1 MKYLL
6 YNCFFLLVVLVFAY
20 VNTMLT
26 HISYQPQTDVA
37 EPFTPRIRELYRPY
51 TRNARLLSEG
61 LYNKHTST
69 LSNLFRKF
77 GIM

>member
-1 MKYLL
+1 MKYFL
-6 YNCFFLLVVLVFAY
+6 YNCFFLLIVLVFAY
-20 VNTMLT
+20 VNTMLS
-26 HISYQPQTDVA
+26 HISYHTKEDVA

-51 TRNARLLSEG
+51 TRNVRLVSEG
-61 LYNKHTST
+61 FYNKHTST

>member
-6 YNCFFLLVVLVFAY
+6 YNCFFLLVVLIFAY

-26 HISYQPQTDVA
+26 DIRYQTQTDVA
-37 EPFTPRIRELYRPY
+37 EPFTPRIREFYRPY

-61 LYNKHTST
+61 FYNKHTST
-69 LSNLFRKF
+69 LSNLFRKV

>member
-6 YNCFFLLVVLVFAY
+6 YNCFFLLIILVFAY

-26 HISYQPQTDVA
+26 QGYAQKDVA
-37 EPFTPRIRELYRPY
+37 EAFTPKMREFYRPY
-51 TRNARLLSEG
+51 TRNARLISEG
-61 LYNKHTST
+61 FYNKHTSA

-77 GIM
+77 GIV